1 MTRSTPQQS
10 TSTSS
15 RPAQRPAGVP
25 LGVDEESTE
34 ARREIIEVV
43 SPEGRPGDPNF
54 GSRQLG
60 MMLVA
65 IVVGMLVVALVLA
78 LLTQTVLAI
87 AVGVI
92 GILLFVVNPEIW
104 AAILRTR
111 ERHKY
116 APKQEPPDRA

>member
-1 MTRSTPQQS
+1 MTRPPPPAS
-10 TSTSS
+10 TSTTQPP
-15 RPAQRPAGVP
+15 RPPAEHP
-25 LGVDEESTE
+25 GVDEASTE

-43 SPEGRPGDPNF
+43 SPEGRPADPNF
-54 GSRQLG
+54 GTRQLG

-65 IVVGMLVVALVLA
+65 IVVGMLVVAIVLA

-111 ERHKY
+111 ERQKH
-116 APKQEPPDRA
+116 APKPDSSDAR